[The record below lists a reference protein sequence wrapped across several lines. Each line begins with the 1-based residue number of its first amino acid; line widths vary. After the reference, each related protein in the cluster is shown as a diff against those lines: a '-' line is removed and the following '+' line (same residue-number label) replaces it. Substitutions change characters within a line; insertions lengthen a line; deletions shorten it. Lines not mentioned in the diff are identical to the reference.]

1 MAQKTLLCRAA
12 AAPLPLLG
20 PIAADNLRRFSEAR
34 RRIRSRPMS
43 ETKKRKDISTMSF
56 EEALAELQGLVK
68 ELEKGEGKLD
78 EAVDTYKRGIA
89 LKEHCERKL
98 RDAQER
104 IAKIVIAPDGAVT
117 AEAIELE

>member
-1 MAQKTLLCRAA
+1 
-12 AAPLPLLG
+12 
-20 PIAADNLRRFSEAR
+20 
-34 RRIRSRPMS
+34 MS
-43 ETKKRKDISTMSF
+43 ETKKRKDISVMSF

-104 IAKIVIAPDGAVT
+104 IARIVIAPNGGVT

>member
-1 MAQKTLLCRAA
+1 
-12 AAPLPLLG
+12 
-20 PIAADNLRRFSEAR
+20 
-34 RRIRSRPMS
+34 MS

-56 EEALAELQGLVK
+56 EEALAELQSMVK

-117 AEAIELE
+117 AEAIELD